1 MQQIKSCYD
10 AFTNSGTDKK
20 PYIKFLENEIDQ
32 LK

>member
-1 MQQIKSCYD
+1 MQQIKGCYD
-10 AFTNSGTDKK
+10 AFTNSGTTKK